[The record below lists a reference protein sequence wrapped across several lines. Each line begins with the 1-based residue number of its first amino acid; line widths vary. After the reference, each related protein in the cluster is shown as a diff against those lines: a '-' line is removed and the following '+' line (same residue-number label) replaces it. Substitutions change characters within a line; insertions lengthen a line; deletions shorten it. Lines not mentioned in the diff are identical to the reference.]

1 MRLLVPAWIWNLAV
15 SFDCCTRT
23 ISAGP
28 VSCIDKGCYAR
39 SLVLKEHRVT
49 FNPLRSLQA
58 FIIMASAGRGVA
70 KVLGINLDYRKE
82 ETENS
87 GAASISSVE
96 TCMQLS
102 AKLPHLS

>member
-23 ISAGP
+23 ISTGP
-28 VSCIDKGCYAR
+28 VSWIDKGCYAR

-49 FNPLRSLQA
+49 FNPLQA

-82 ETENS
+82 EIENS

-102 AKLPHLS
+102 EKLPHLS